1 MIVFLAIISSLG
13 IRGVKSYIVRFGPF
27 YITLWQCFAFF
38 LSHNP
43 PNPHWLFPFLQACV
57 CVCVFVKCAPSTAQ
71 SCDWLARF
79 VGGKKNGWVAGRVEL
94 RDSADSG
101 TRPHCSPRLVTL
113 HLPASSQ
120 TAHWPTTSAGAKG
133 TAVLNSTKKILSLPP
148 LVPQWENSAANIT
161 VDTGPFRLQ
170 YLCCISTSWREVFW
184 W

>member
-1 MIVFLAIISSLG
+1 ML
-13 IRGVKSYIVRFGPF
+13 
-27 YITLWQCFAFF
+27 CFFSVSQSTQPPLTFF
-38 LSHNP
+38 LSSSVCM
-43 PNPHWLFPFLQACV
+43 CV
-57 CVCVFVKCAPSTAQ
+57 CICKVCVFSLHSTKLR
-71 SCDWLARF
+71 LAGEICWRE
-79 VGGKKNGWVAGRVEL
+79 KNGWAGRAGRAEQ

-101 TRPHCSPRLVTL
+101 TRPHCSTRLVTL